1 MKKFILALAAMS
13 MLATPAM
20 AQSRDNRWGVDSNR
34 NSPYHVQNRGHQRD
48 YDRGHQR
55 KHHRNRVSTGEAVAI
70 GIGALILG
78 AAISNK
84 NRNTTVVERYEYP
97 QPRYQPQYVCQD
109 VIKYDY
115 YGNAYVAGRNCWY
128 Q

>member
-13 MLATPAM
+13 MIATPAM
-20 AQSRDNRWGVDSNR
+20 AQSRENRWGVDSNR
-34 NSPYHVQNRGHQRD
+34 HSPYYGQNRGGHRD
-48 YDRGHQR
+48 YDRGHR
-55 KHHRNRVSTGEAVAI
+55 RHRGVSTGEAVAI
-70 GIGALILG
+70 GLGALILG

-84 NRNTTVVERYEYP
+84 NRNTTVVQNYEYP
-97 QPRYQPQYVCQD
+97 PVRTQTQVCQD

-115 YGNAYVAGRNCWY
+115 YGNPYVAGRNCWY